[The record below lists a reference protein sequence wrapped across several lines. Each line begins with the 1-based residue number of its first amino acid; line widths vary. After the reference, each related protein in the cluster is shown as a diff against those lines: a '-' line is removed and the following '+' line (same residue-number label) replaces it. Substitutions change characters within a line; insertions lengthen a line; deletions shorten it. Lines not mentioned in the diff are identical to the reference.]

1 MRVLI
6 VTAGSRGDV
15 APYTGL
21 GARLQ
26 AAGHR
31 VTVAAQPSF
40 AALVTGC
47 GLDFAPLPGDLAA
60 LRAAGGRRRHR
71 FGAEARSLAGFVRLG
86 TRFVDELGDGIQVAA
101 EPGVDLL
108 LCSTTTA
115 PLGYSV
121 AERHGVP
128 SMGAFLQPLQPTR
141 EFPPMVLG
149 ARSLGGW
156 GNRNAARL
164 AQVIARRVYANAS
177 RRLRTRLGL
186 PPTRLHTLLE
196 AATARGWPIQHGFS
210 PSVLPRPADW
220 RPGLEVVGYW
230 WPAESPGW
238 RPPPILVDFLDAG
251 PPPVYVGFGSMVGGD
266 ERFRTLITAALRR
279 AGVRGVIQVDGGA
292 QPVRAV
298 TDDVITIGEAPHP
311 WLFPRMAALVHH
323 AGCGTTAAGLRAGV
337 PAIPIPMMA
346 DQPFWAAR
354 LAVLGVSPD
363 TVPAGRLDQARLATA
378 IRAAVTDP
386 AFADRARVVA
396 ARLAA
401 EDGAGAVVR
410 AVDRLA
416 G

>member
-71 FGAEARSLAGFVRLG
+71 FGAETRSLAGFVRLG

-128 SMGAFLQPLQPTR
+128 SMGAFLQPLHPTR
-141 EFPPMVLG
+141 EFPPMLLG

-186 PPTRLHTLLE
+186 PDQAAHPARGRDGARMADPARLQPERAAPTGGLAARPGGRRLLVAGGVTRL
-196 AATARGWPIQHGFS
+196 AATADPGR
-210 PSVLPRPADW
+210 LPRRRA
-220 RPGLEVVGYW
+220 
-230 WPAESPGW
+230 A
-238 RPPPILVDFLDAG
+238 
-251 PPPVYVGFGSMVGGD
+251 PVYVGFGSMVGGD

-292 QPVRAV
+292 QVVRAV
-298 TDDVITIGEAPHP
+298 TDDVITIGEAPHS

-386 AFADRARVVA
+386 AFADRARAVA